1 MVMKFDFE
9 KVKKVATKTAIGA
22 GVVSAS
28 LGSLEAQEVK
38 SDRKEKELNETE
50 IVSDTTQ
57 NQNEKE
63 SIKKQ
68 TDSIRLEKIKEIEN
82 DLGIS
87 KENKD
92 YKEEI
97 EKELENQDFID
108 RRKEIFGKD
117 GVFSF
122 FEDQNRPE
130 NNEDF
135 NKIMRNRYIE
145 YIKDPSYKE
154 RLKKEMY
161 GDKTLNEEEIKEID
175 KEYEERLKQA
185 EKVSI
190 LTKSNISAFEG
201 SFNSEWN
208 EIEVGVNENAF
219 NHEFSHAVEIRPD
232 DHQIKDDGFSRI
244 LKSFNLKEAE
254 DLLLYDNMVNIKKK
268 LEPKFKEYLQDLQ
281 KDSNYIYNNDL
292 NKIFKENTVSNIINT
307 IEKQYRKNFIVQ
319 NIETINNIKSAE
331 IKYFETVDEVRKY
344 LIKKTEIK
352 ARLNSLRMM
361 AKQKYNYQLEDNFN
375 INDYPLLKEDY
386 QYKQLK
392 QIDLSDEQINELM
405 KYTAMN
411 ENEDGKGN
419 YYNPNWNYN
428 NEDNKA

>member
-1 MVMKFDFE
+1 MKFNFE
-9 KVKKVATKTAIGA
+9 KIKKVATKTAIGA

-38 SDRKEKELNETE
+38 SDQKEKEINGTE
-50 IVSDTTQ
+50 MVSDTTQ

-63 SIKKQ
+63 SIKQQ
-68 TDSIRLEKIKEIEN
+68 TDSLRLEKIKEIEN

-108 RRKEIFGKD
+108 RRNEIFGKD

-135 NKIMRNRYIE
+135 NKMMRNRYIE
-145 YIKDPSYKE
+145 YIKDPLYKE

-161 GDKTLNEEEIKEID
+161 GDKTLNEEEMKEID

-185 EKVSI
+185 GVVSV
-190 LTKSNISAFEG
+190 LTKSNISALEG
-201 SFNSEWN
+201 SFDRELN
-208 EIEVGVNENAF
+208 EIEVGVDENAF
-219 NHEFSHAVEIRPD
+219 NHEFSHAVEIRSD
-232 DHQIKDDGFSRI
+232 NHQIKDDGFSRI

-254 DLLLYDNMVNIKKK
+254 DLLLYDNMVNIKKE

-292 NKIFKENTVSNIINT
+292 DKIFKENTVSNIINT

-331 IKYFETVDEVRKY
+331 IKYFETVDEIRRY
-344 LIKKTEIK
+344 LIQKTEIK

-411 ENEDGKGN
+411 EKEEEKGD

>member
-1 MVMKFDFE
+1 MKFDFE

-82 DLGIS
+82 VLGIS

-208 EIEVGVNENAF
+208 EIEVGGNENAF

>member
-1 MVMKFDFE
+1 MKFDFE